1 MAGKLCFK
9 KFLGFEFLVFNG
21 LTMKAGHKITTQKYT
36 KNIPYATLPATA
48 FYS

>member
-36 KNIPYATLPATA
+36 KKHPIRHSACHSVL
-48 FYS
+48 